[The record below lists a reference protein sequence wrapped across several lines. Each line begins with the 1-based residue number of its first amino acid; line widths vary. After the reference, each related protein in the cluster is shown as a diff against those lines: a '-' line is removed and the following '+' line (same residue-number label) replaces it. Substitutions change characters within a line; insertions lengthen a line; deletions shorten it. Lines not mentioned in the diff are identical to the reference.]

1 MSQIRIAVIG
11 ADHLDPD
18 HHIALNTLSESG
30 HVSAFA
36 LDADPSDAGFETLR
50 TAMRGDA
57 LDAVIVAGSRA
68 HLTDWLKFSVQQGWP
83 VYSTLPVPDSIEE
96 MVEIRRAEQIAEKPC
111 LQFGFTARHHQ
122 SVSTAL
128 AKAESGEYGQLVT
141 MRAVC
146 GVAEAAPDRPI
157 MFEYGAQILDIMQAF
172 AGPFQDIT
180 AFADLDR
187 TDAAGSET
195 NVLATLRTHAGILAS
210 LHVSATQWRPTFRI
224 ELGFERGYLWLEG
237 LNADLDY
244 FGQEA
249 LIYARTDGTGAQHET
264 VDRFDQ
270 SNGALVSLSAFLD
283 RLNDPSHPKLGTSQQ
298 AFDTLN
304 TIQRILAA
312 DPIYT
317 PIQERQVS

>member
-30 HVSAFA
+30 QVAAFA
-36 LDADPSDAGFETLR
+36 LDAEPTEAGFDTLKS
-50 TAMRGDA
+50 AMQTDA
-57 LDAVIVAGSRA
+57 LDAVIMSGPRG
-68 HLTDWLKFSVQQGWP
+68 HLADWLKFSVEQGWP
-83 VYSTLPVPDSIEE
+83 VYSTLPVPNGIEE
-96 MVEIRRAEQIAEKPC
+96 MVEIRRAEQIARGSH

-128 AKAESGEYGQLVT
+128 GKAESGEYGQLVT

-146 GVAEAAPDRPI
+146 GVAETAPDRPI
-157 MFEYGAQILDIMQAF
+157 MFEYGAQILDVMQAF

-180 AFADLDR
+180 GFADLDR
-187 TDAAGSET
+187 SDVSGSET
-195 NVLATLRTHAGILAS
+195 NILATLRTHAGILAS
-210 LHVSATQWRPTFRI
+210 LHVSATQWRPTFRV

-264 VDRFDQ
+264 VDRFEH
-270 SNGALVSLSAFLD
+270 SNGALVSLTAFLE
-283 RLNDPSHPKLGTSQQ
+283 RLNDPSRPKLGTSQQ

-312 DPIYT
+312 DPIYA